1 MKKSARGSRVRIFL
15 VSFVCPFSAS
25 VVASMFTT
33 NLTPYSPT
41 PSPTTEKLEKEKTR
55 AKELEQAN
63 KEQQVEIEKLSEE
76 YQDAMDQLDELQ
88 QQIDIA
94 NDQQRTT
101 NEEWEEEKAA
111 LLHEHATR
119 IQELQDT
126 INELLNSQSGQ
137 EEEYNRVTDDL
148 EQLNKENAEYLEK
161 IEGYER
167 MIEEIKTRE
176 NEYEESRVKFR

>member
-1 MKKSARGSRVRIFL
+1 MLI
-15 VSFVCPFSAS
+15 SAS
-25 VVASMFTT
+25 VVAIICSQQL
-33 NLTPYSPT
+33 NTPHIFSPPPHHT
-41 PSPTTEKLEKEKTR
+41 IEKLEKEKTR
-55 AKELEQAN
+55 SKELDKAN
-63 KEQQVEIEKLSEE
+63 KEQQVDIDKLSEE

-94 NDQQRTT
+94 NDQQQTN
-101 NEEWEEEKAA
+101 NEEWEEEKAT

-126 INELLNSQSGQ
+126 INDLLNSQSGQ

-161 IEGYER
+161 IKGYER
-167 MIEEIKTRE
+167 MNEELKTRE
-176 NEYEESRVKFR
+176 NECEESRVKFR

>member
-1 MKKSARGSRVRIFL
+1 
-15 VSFVCPFSAS
+15 
-25 VVASMFTT
+25 
-33 NLTPYSPT
+33 
-41 PSPTTEKLEKEKTR
+41 
-55 AKELEQAN
+55 
-63 KEQQVEIEKLSEE
+63 
-76 YQDAMDQLDELQ
+76 MDQLDELQ
-88 QQIDIA
+88 HQIDIA